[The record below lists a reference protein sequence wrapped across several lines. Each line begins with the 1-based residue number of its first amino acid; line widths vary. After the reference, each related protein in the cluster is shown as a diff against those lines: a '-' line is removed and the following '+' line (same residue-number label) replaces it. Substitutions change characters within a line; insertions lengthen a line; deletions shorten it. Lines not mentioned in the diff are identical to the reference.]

1 MNKKIGS
8 YQSAETIGKS
18 QIDLILKVYDG
29 AVSSLESARRAYAD
43 ECLTD
48 GREQMER
55 AWRFVTHLYTT
66 LNMEKGGEV
75 AENLEKLYAYVISQ
89 SYAVQA
95 TKDLASI
102 ADMISILDNL
112 RAGWR
117 GLRQQ
122 QAENRGNPG
131 EENREPAEAGVTE
144 FVTTA

>member
-1 MNKKIGS
+1 MNKKLGS

-29 AVSSLESARRAYAD
+29 AVGSLESARQAYTD
-43 ECLTD
+43 ERLTD

-55 AWRFVTHLYTT
+55 ARRFVTHLYTT
-66 LNMEKGGEV
+66 LNMEMGGEV
-75 AENLEKLYAYVISQ
+75 AENLGKLYAYVISQ